1 MLKKWL
7 TAVLLVIIS
16 LLLATIAYLL
26 YANQNHDNASRKN
39 STSISVSSSN
49 NSSSRS
55 SKDDNRLLSV
65 NKLANIFYK
74 RYPDTSITSIE
85 LEKNLLSSTYEING
99 VDDNTEYTLKIHADT
114 GKVISHSKEQLD
126 SDEKNGIL
134 KNSESIDFDNIISL
148 NNAVDKAKNAA
159 NGNGGSLNGW
169 SLEKDD
175 QQTYWEIILKNANNH
190 TSVKLNAQTGKV
202 LEIENDD

>member
-148 NNAVDKAKNAA
+148 NNAVDKAINAA